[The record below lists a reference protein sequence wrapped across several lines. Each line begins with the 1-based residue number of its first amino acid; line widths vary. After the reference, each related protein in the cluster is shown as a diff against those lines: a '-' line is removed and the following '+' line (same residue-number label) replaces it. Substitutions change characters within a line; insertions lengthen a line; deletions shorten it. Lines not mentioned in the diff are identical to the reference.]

1 MKVKNIT
8 KILIIALIS
17 LLIISLATTVY
28 GASTQKAIDEMIGM
42 SENISD
48 TSGGKLGGVLN
59 SIIGLIQI
67 VGTGIA
73 AIMVTVLGIKY
84 IMAAPSDKADVK
96 KQIAPMVVGAIVLFG
111 SVNLVNIITKL
122 AMSTLQSAAK

>member
-17 LLIISLATTVY
+17 LLIISLATTAY